1 MGYRRW
7 AKEEI
12 QYLIDEFESKE
23 IEMIAQEL
31 SRSKDSVYK
40 KAMRLKL
47 TKIVKRWTEEEI
59 EFLIKCWGKYS
70 RDKIAQKLNRS
81 PISIKKKA
89 VELKL
94 GPQRISNGDYLTSG
108 DIGYL
113 LNKDPNLI
121 YRWLKSGY
129 IKGRRFGD
137 KKIYQIKP
145 NDFLTFLKTYP
156 KKWNGYKARIDFIKP
171 YFYTSNQ
178 CELPIWFT
186 QKIELDTKTNEN
198 NSVI

>member
-1 MGYRRW
+1 MSYQRW
-7 AKEEI
+7 SKMEI
-12 QYLIDEFESKE
+12 QYLVDNFEFKDIDIISE
-23 IEMIAQEL
+23 EL
-31 SRSKDSVYK
+31 NRTKDSVYK
-40 KAMRLKL
+40 KAMRLGL
-47 TKIVKRWTEEEI
+47 TKTVKRWTEDEI

-70 RDKIAQKLNRS
+70 REKIAQKLNRS
-81 PISIKKKA
+81 SISIKKKA

-137 KKIYQIKP
+137 KKIFQIKP
-145 NDFLTFLKTYP
+145 KDFLMFLKNYP
-156 KKWNGYKARIDFIKP
+156 NKWDGYKARTDFIKP

-178 CELPIWFT
+178 CELPSWF
-186 QKIELDTKTNEN
+186 IEKVEIDAKN
-198 NSVI
+198 NIKRCII

>member
-1 MGYRRW
+1 MGYQRW
-7 AKEEI
+7 SKIEI
-12 QYLIDEFESKE
+12 QYLVDNFEFKDIE
-23 IEMIAQEL
+23 IISEEL
-31 SRSKDSVYK
+31 NRTKDSVYK
-40 KAMRLKL
+40 KAMRLGL
-47 TKIVKRWTEEEI
+47 TKTVKRWTEEEI

-70 RDKIAQKLNRS
+70 REKIAQKLNRS
-81 PISIKKKA
+81 SVSIKKKA

-137 KKIYQIKP
+137 KKIFQIKP
-145 NDFLTFLKTYP
+145 KDFLMFLKNYP
-156 KKWNGYKARIDFIKP
+156 NKWDGYKARIDFIKP

-178 CELPIWFT
+178 CELPPWFT
-186 QKIELDTKTNEN
+186 EKIEIDAKN
-198 NSVI
+198 NIKRCII

>member
-1 MGYRRW
+1 MGYQRW
-7 AKEEI
+7 DKIEI
-12 QYLIDEFESKE
+12 QYLIDNFEFKDIEIIAKE
-23 IEMIAQEL
+23 L
-31 SRSKDSVYK
+31 NRTKNSVYK
-40 KAMRLKL
+40 KAMRIGL
-47 TKIVKRWTEEEI
+47 TKRVRRWTEEEL

-70 RDKIAQKLNRS
+70 REKIAQKLNRS
-81 PISIKKKA
+81 SISIKKKA

-137 KKIYQIKP
+137 KKIFQIKP
-145 NDFLTFLKTYP
+145 KDFLMFLKNYP
-156 KKWNGYKARIDFIKP
+156 NKWDGYKARIDFIKP
-171 YFYTSNQ
+171 YFYTSNK
-178 CELPIWFT
+178 CELPSWFAK
-186 QKIELDTKTNEN
+186 KIELDEQN
-198 NSVI
+198 NVKRCIV